1 MSKELDLNTLNIDEV
16 HAALLNGAYTVRD
29 VVTAYLEQA
38 KRMNG
43 EVFAYLEF
51 YDDIDAQI
59 DRAQK
64 MFDDR
69 TATKLTGIPVAVK
82 DNILVKGKVS
92 SGASKILEHHRAIY
106 NATVI
111 KRLIEQGAVLIGRTN
126 MDEFAMG
133 STTENSAYGITK
145 NPVDLSRV
153 PGGSSGG
160 SAAAVAMN
168 GALVALGSDTGGSVR
183 LPASFCGLVGL
194 KPTYGMVSR
203 HGLMAMASSFDQIGP
218 IGKTVDDVEALY
230 RVIAQHDAMDSTSI
244 PEEVRSVA
252 PEKKSLRIGIPRKFI
267 DIDGM
272 DPDVREQ
279 FENALRGYQQ
289 AGHEV
294 VDIELPHLAHALP
307 VYYILVPAEVS
318 SNLARYDGIRYGY
331 SSEADTL
338 REVYTK
344 SRGEGFG
351 SEVRRR
357 VLLGT
362 YVLSAGYYDA
372 YYYKANTLREI
383 IRDDFAKVFE
393 QVDLIATP
401 TAPTPAYKIGE
412 KSNDP
417 LAMYL
422 GDVFTVTANV
432 AGVPALSVPMG
443 VVTREGMALPVGLQL
458 IAPHMHEEVLLRA
471 GRVMESIA
479 KK

>member
-59 DRAQK
+59 DHAQK

-111 KRLIEQGAVLIGRTN
+111 ERLIEQGAVLIGRTN

-244 PEEVRSVA
+244 PEDIRKEV
-252 PEKKSLRIGIPRKFI
+252 PEKKSLRIGVPRKFI

-279 FENALRGYQQ
+279 FENALLGYQQ

-443 VVTREGMALPVGLQL
+443 VVTREGTALPVGLQL

-471 GRVMESIA
+471 GREMESIA